1 MLQENCT
8 QLTSIRSLFENLNI
22 PFIALYQNYNLPF
35 SKGPTSYGP
44 LIDAAVDIVEK
55 NNGQFHV
62 LVIVADGQVKLK
74 AFKRKKN

>member
-8 QLTSIRSLFENLNI
+8 QLASIRSFFENLNI
-22 PFIALYQNYNLPF
+22 SSIAFSPNHKLPC

-55 NNGQFHV
+55 NGGQFHV

-74 AFKRKKN
+74 AFKRNN